1 MQNNGEGEDGWL
13 KKNYFWVF
21 VFQLTNHDHWEGED
35 GCLKQLFFL
44 FVIQQTKDDH
54 GKYLPRT
61 REPIGAPRPLLKLN
75 IKNHSLSLSLLDLFS
90 QDKNIIHFHFPCWTC
105 FHKIRISFTFFVGL
119 VFTR

>member
-1 MQNNGEGEDGWL
+1 MAE
-13 KKNYFWVF
+13 KNYFWVL

-35 GCLKQLFFL
+35 GCLKHFFFL

-75 IKNHSLSLSLLDLFS
+75 IRKSF
-90 QDKNIIHFHFPCWTC
+90 T
-105 FHKIRISFTFFVGL
+105 FTFFVGL